1 MQMILMPVKAGL
13 ADTKACIASCLHQ
26 TIGNIAIFTV
36 DDASEDCSQ
45 YLRSLRGPFIQIA
58 YQKSRGLNHAWNE
71 GLRFAF
77 NKLLLPY
84 VLVVNNDLVLRPDT
98 YEVLVRDGG
107 GFVTGVGVGEKS
119 GMDHLDPLSKAPHPS
134 FSCFLIRKEV
144 WAATGEFD
152 ETFWAWASDGDY
164 HLRMDALG
172 IPAYSLDLPFYHK
185 VSGTLKNTSPRLHEE
200 LCRLSDRDRD
210 TFRRKWGCEIGSDAY
225 YSKFNQSRD
234 NRYQS
239 TGRL

>member
-1 MQMILMPVKAGL
+1 MPCKAGL
-13 ADTKACIASCLHQ
+13 ADTKACIQSCLHQ
-26 TIGNIAIFTV
+26 TIGDIAVLTI
-36 DDASEDCSQ
+36 DDGSEDCGP

-71 GLRFAF
+71 GLRFALD
-77 NKLLLPY
+77 KLQLPHA
-84 VLVVNNDLVLRPDT
+84 LVINNDLVLRPDT
-98 YEVLVRDGG
+98 YEVLVADGG
-107 GFVTGVGVGEKS
+107 GFVTGVGVDT
-119 GMDHLDPLSKAPHPS
+119 MDNTQRINPSSKTPHPS

-144 WAATGEFD
+144 WQATGEFD

-172 IPAYSLDLPFYHK
+172 IDVYAIDLPFYHR
-185 VSGTLKNTSPRLHEE
+185 VSGTLKNTSPQLHEE
-200 LCRLSDRDRD
+200 LCRLSDRDRE
-210 TFRRKWGCEIGSDAY
+210 TFLRKWGCEIGSDAY
-225 YSKFNQSRD
+225 YARFNQSRD